1 MNSYSLLI
9 NQVKSEI
16 RPNKRMARTEVQ
28 TASWLQNLKERDN
41 WKDLDLVGIY
51 LKWYL
56 RIYTGFIWFRIGI
69 SEHGNESSGS
79 IKFARI
85 SSLLKTDS
93 APGRK
98 AEDPSD

>member
-56 RIYTGFIWFRIGI
+56 RIYTGFI
-69 SEHGNESSGS
+69 
-79 IKFARI
+79 
-85 SSLLKTDS
+85 
-93 APGRK
+93 
-98 AEDPSD
+98 